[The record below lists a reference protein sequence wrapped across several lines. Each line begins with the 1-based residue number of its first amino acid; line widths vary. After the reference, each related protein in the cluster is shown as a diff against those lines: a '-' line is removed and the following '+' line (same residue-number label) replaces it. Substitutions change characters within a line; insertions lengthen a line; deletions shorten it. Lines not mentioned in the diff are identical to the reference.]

1 MLVEMTS
8 QETIADETEYTKN
21 SWDCLPEKP
30 FDNQRQVLLTA
41 VDGCLQCSA
50 TIKREST
57 ASQSADTRRK
67 SKEQAM
73 FAFVQLGTP

>member
-30 FDNQRQVLLTA
+30 FDN
-41 VDGCLQCSA
+41 
-50 TIKREST
+50 
-57 ASQSADTRRK
+57 
-67 SKEQAM
+67 
-73 FAFVQLGTP
+73 